1 MKSLY
6 VQQPASRMQGV
17 TRKTYLYCNWSG
29 VVHQSKEKIIERLRY
44 KVHVKRIEYCTAYM
58 YMTVTE
64 YTITKKVKVPY
75 CNHHSGNHNT
85 EICHLRVPEE
95 TKNVIAAKLA
105 EGVSILTKYLMIL
118 ETM

>member
-1 MKSLY
+1 
-6 VQQPASRMQGV
+6 
-17 TRKTYLYCNWSG
+17 
-29 VVHQSKEKIIERLRY
+29 
-44 KVHVKRIEYCTAYM
+44 
-58 YMTVTE
+58 MTVTE
-64 YTITKKVKVPY
+64 DTVITKNVKVSY
-75 CNHHSGNHNT
+75 CHHSGNHNNP